1 MLPVSVLETSN
12 VTKYNQSILITQ
24 QISTIEPKVKN
35 QSNETIVILN
45 RLYFRTSGQSSV
57 KDKHLGIQ
65 HCNAIFGLFYPKFEL
80 HLISARYLKLLR
92 LNYKNVQMKRI
103 GLLLLGL
110 AFTVT
115 LHAQEEGHEKEGG
128 VKKVASV
135 KLKDMDGNEFDT
147 ADLGFDGPVIISF
160 WATWCSPCK
169 RELNTIHDEKYIDWQ
184 DEYNVNLV
192 AVSIDDERSKGKVPM
207 YVNGKA
213 WDYLVLMDPNQDFKR
228 AMGVNNV
235 PHTFLIDAEGNVVY
249 THNNYA
255 PGDEEE
261 LEHQLEMLVNG
272 N

>member
-1 MLPVSVLETSN
+1 
-12 VTKYNQSILITQ
+12 
-24 QISTIEPKVKN
+24 
-35 QSNETIVILN
+35 
-45 RLYFRTSGQSSV
+45 
-57 KDKHLGIQ
+57 
-65 HCNAIFGLFYPKFEL
+65 
-80 HLISARYLKLLR
+80 
-92 LNYKNVQMKRI
+92 MKRI

-110 AFTVT
+110 AVTVS

-169 RELNTIHDEKYIDWQ
+169 RELNTIHDEKYIYWQ